1 MPTRARK
8 EEYAAKLTQ
17 LLTDYKNIMIVG
29 ADNVG
34 SKQFQDI
41 RAELRA
47 PSNKIAQGVVL
58 MGKNTLIRRTIN
70 MHPDERVK
78 KLLPY
83 VKLNMGFIFSN
94 ADLSAVR
101 DIVYKHV
108 KGAPAKSGAIADKI
122 ISIPPGPTGQPPDKT
137 AFFQALQIPTKINRG
152 QIEITN
158 EVDIIQ
164 PGEKVGPS
172 QAALLQML
180 DIKPFTYGLKVLNLY
195 QSGDIFSSAVLEIT
209 SESIATAFCK
219 ATRNVAALG
228 FVCQQ
233 PNQASIAHSILKGFQ
248 DLVSIAMACP
258 DYSFK
263 EADTIEGMIGK

>member
-47 PSNKIAQGVVL
+47 PDNKIAQGVVL

-180 DIKPFTYGLKVLNLY
+180 DIRPFTYGLKINNIY
-195 QSGDIFSSAVLEIT
+195 TGGDVFSAAVLDIT
-209 SESIATAFCK
+209 SDVIAAKFIGGVN
-219 ATRNVAALG
+219 NVASLSLALDYPTAAAVPHLIING
-228 FVCQQ
+228 F
-233 PNQASIAHSILKGFQ
+233 K
-248 DLVSIAMACP
+248 DLVSIALASP
-258 DYSFK
+258 GYSFPQ
-263 EADTIEGMIGK
+263 ADTIAALL